1 LERKIDTD
9 LEGATVEGPKA
20 EAAANHVRRL
30 KLWMDLAERLFSL
43 TLFALMVRGFLSAG
57 LTPGNAPALVSE
69 GLVATLMVTRRP
81 TQDMT
86 LRPWDWLIGLAGVAA
101 PMLARPWHG
110 PPFASPVFC
119 FFAIMFGMLL
129 SIWGKLTLWR
139 SFGLVAAN
147 RGVVQTGPYRV
158 VRHPI
163 YSGYVVVY
171 AAFILAYPSVRNLA
185 SELSA
190 TVLIVIRIIAEERV
204 LSADPAYQAFKAR
217 VPFRLIPGLF

>member
-1 LERKIDTD
+1 
-9 LEGATVEGPKA
+9 
-20 EAAANHVRRL
+20 
-30 KLWMDLAERLFSL
+30 
-43 TLFALMVRGFLSAG
+43 
-57 LTPGNAPALVSE
+57 
-69 GLVATLMVTRRP
+69 
-81 TQDMT
+81 
-86 LRPWDWLIGLAGVAA
+86 
-101 PMLARPWHG
+101 
-110 PPFASPVFC
+110 
-119 FFAIMFGMLL
+119 
-129 SIWGKLTLWR
+129 LTLWR